1 MSEGTGNPAPLPI
14 GWVLKSGLERHLL
27 PFWSLLWHGAW
38 GIFFPLDLGD
48 FGELGQ
54 QVSRPP
60 TPPPKPFERRLA
72 LRSRLPAVLRELV
85 DRPNLDRRIWRLRI
99 GTPLPPGGQTSPG

>member
-38 GIFFPLDLGD
+38 GIFSPSTWAIL
-48 FGELGQ
+48 
-54 QVSRPP
+54 VS
-60 TPPPKPFERRLA
+60 
-72 LRSRLPAVLRELV
+72 
-85 DRPNLDRRIWRLRI
+85 
-99 GTPLPPGGQTSPG
+99 